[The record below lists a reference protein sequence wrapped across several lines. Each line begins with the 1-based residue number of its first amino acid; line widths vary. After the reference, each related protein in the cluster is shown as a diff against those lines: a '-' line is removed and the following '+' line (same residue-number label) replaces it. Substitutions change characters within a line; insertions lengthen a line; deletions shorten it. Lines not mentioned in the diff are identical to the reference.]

1 MSDKLKDA
9 LLFDLPPDMG
19 TRIAKLH
26 DVEETGST
34 GERLAK
40 WEPELVRIV
49 LRLRG
54 EGMSIDRIARAVGWT
69 PHSVLAVLSLRRD
82 TVEAL
87 RAETVA
93 IGARGRHELM
103 LSILDDVMHGRLKP
117 EHKALALTMVNQVV
131 ELLSGG
137 VTSRTE
143 RVISEEEQESEAF
156 FRQARQQLAASGAEK
171 VLEAEILPQIG
182 AAAASEAGALHA
194 QPARDNSTPK
204 TA

>member
-117 EHKALALTMVNQVV
+117 EHKSLALTMVNQVV

-143 RVISEEEQESEAF
+143 RVLSEEEQESEAF
-156 FRQARQQLAASGAEK
+156 FRQARLQLASSGAEK

-204 TA
+204 SD